1 MSSLLVILHVL
12 AAVLFLGPV
21 TVAVSMFGPR
31 ALAASRGDEHAKG
44 SVKTLHRITSVYGI
58 LSLFVP
64 MIGIALMFT
73 GDYWSE
79 GRFHASILLSLIAW
93 AVLFFLIL
101 PRQTNMAGALGAL
114 PADEQAEKTYSV
126 NNWQKAKSQVAMY
139 GGIFSALWVIVFILM
154 ML

>member
-1 MSSLLVILHVL
+1 MGSIFVILHVL

-31 ALAASRGDEHAKG
+31 ALAASRGDQHAKG
-44 SVKTLHRITSVYGI
+44 SVKTLHRITELYGMF
-58 LSLFVP
+58 SLFVP
-64 MIGIALMFT
+64 MIGFALMFT

-79 GRFHASILLSLIAW
+79 GRFHASILLSIIAW

-101 PRQTNMAGALGAL
+101 PRQKNMAGALGMLDQDDLA
-114 PADEQAEKTYSV
+114 S
-126 NNWQKAKSQVAMY
+126 NNYKVTNWEKAKSQVAMF